1 MSDLNLLYTD
11 VEDDLRSSV
20 RDLVAAR
27 SEPNTVVGVYD
38 GDRSVVDPLWRAIA
52 GDLGLATDVLDP
64 LEGITEASR
73 GQDYVAVMRSN
84 LAALEKAN
92 GCA

>member
-27 SEPNTVVGVYD
+27 SEPRTVAGVYD
-38 GDRSVVDPLWRAIA
+38 GFQVHAWTILRKGSP
-52 GDLGLATDVLDP
+52 
-64 LEGITEASR
+64 ASC
-73 GQDYVAVMRSN
+73 
-84 LAALEKAN
+84 AARRIRPRFRK
-92 GCA
+92 

>member
-27 SEPNTVVGVYD
+27 SEPAKVAAVYD

-64 LEGITEASR
+64 IEGITEASR
-73 GQDYVAVMRSN
+73 GQDYVAVMRAN
-84 LAALEKAN
+84 LTALVKAN
-92 GCA
+92 GCS